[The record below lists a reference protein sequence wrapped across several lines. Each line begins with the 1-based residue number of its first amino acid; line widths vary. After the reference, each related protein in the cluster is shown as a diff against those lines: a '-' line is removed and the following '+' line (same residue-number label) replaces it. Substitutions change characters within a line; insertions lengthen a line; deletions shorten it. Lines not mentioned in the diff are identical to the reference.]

1 MHILLD
7 QNVPDSVATV
17 FENRGHT
24 VLYLRD
30 VLAPD
35 SPDEIVAA
43 FSEAEN
49 AVLVSLDGDFRRL
62 APRIPDRQRRRFKK
76 LSRIELR
83 CNPIQTEQRLSVAMS
98 LIEAEYQIA
107 QASRDSRM
115 IVSIG
120 NSFIRTER

>member
-1 MHILLD
+1 MD
-7 QNVPDSVATV
+7 QNVPDSVAAV
-17 FENRGHT
+17 FEDRGHT

-43 FSEAEN
+43 FSEAED
-49 AVLVSLDGDFRRL
+49 AVLVSLDGDFKRI
-62 APRIPDRQRRRFKK
+62 APRIPNSQRRRFRR
-76 LSRIELR
+76 LSRIALR
-83 CNPIQTEQRLSVAMS
+83 CNPLQAEQRLSVAMP
-98 LIEAEYQIA
+98 LIEAEYDIA
-107 QASRDSRM
+107 QASPDPRM